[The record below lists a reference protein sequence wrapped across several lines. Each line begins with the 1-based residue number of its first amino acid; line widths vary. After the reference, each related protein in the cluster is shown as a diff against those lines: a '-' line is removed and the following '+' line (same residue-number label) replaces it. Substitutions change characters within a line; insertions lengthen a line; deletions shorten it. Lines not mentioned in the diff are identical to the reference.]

1 MVGLVRV
8 AMVKGMAGVVVVMG
22 IVIVVMDEWF

>member
-22 IVIVVMDEWF
+22 IVIVVMDE